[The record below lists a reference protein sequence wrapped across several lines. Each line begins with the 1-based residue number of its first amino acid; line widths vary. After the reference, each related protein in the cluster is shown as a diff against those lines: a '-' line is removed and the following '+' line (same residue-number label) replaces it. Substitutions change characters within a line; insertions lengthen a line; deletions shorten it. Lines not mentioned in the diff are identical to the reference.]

1 MTYELLSRERSTSQL
16 KLRSPTEQAQSTVT
30 EDKAKLF
37 GGLDGVD
44 MEELERA
51 LTIVKKREHM
61 KNPDD
66 FDFLEKIDPEIG
78 NDLRQAD
85 FKKKLEELRER
96 HLQTQYELER
106 AEKMLKVQMSINRDL
121 HLELEDASS
130 KKSAK
135 HAELLQKVEDY
146 EALNVKRLQ
155 RIHTLE
161 AQLKQARYSTGKSS
175 KLRSIDEE
183 PAETTESRTSLAEL
197 QDGIYNQMKTVLWV
211 AIAGRRRRQ
220 PAPDVRR
227 RRLLDQGKPGDA
239 VTRAPSRL
247 ASLQGVCG

>member
-1 MTYELLSRERSTSQL
+1 M
-16 KLRSPTEQAQSTVT
+16 
-30 EDKAKLF
+30 
-37 GGLDGVD
+37 D

-85 FKKKLEELRER
+85 FKQKLEELRER

-130 KKSAK
+130 KKSVK
-135 HAELLQKVEDY
+135 HAELLHISEKDIAMIASAKDIFKEMEVRNCQEEVPQLEKHKMRVGKLVGG
-146 EALNVKRLQ
+146 ALEHRLG
-155 RIHTLE
+155 
-161 AQLKQARYSTGKSS
+161 S
-175 KLRSIDEE
+175 
-183 PAETTESRTSLAEL
+183 
-197 QDGIYNQMKTVLWV
+197 
-211 AIAGRRRRQ
+211 
-220 PAPDVRR
+220 
-227 RRLLDQGKPGDA
+227 
-239 VTRAPSRL
+239 
-247 ASLQGVCG
+247 

>member
-1 MTYELLSRERSTSQL
+1 MELNYDL
-16 KLRSPTEQAQSTVT
+16 
-30 EDKAKLF
+30 
-37 GGLDGVD
+37 G
-44 MEELERA
+44 
-51 LTIVKKREHM
+51 
-61 KNPDD
+61 
-66 FDFLEKIDPEIG
+66 FLEKIDPEIG

-175 KLRSIDEE
+175 KLRSIDEDDRS
-183 PAETTESRTSLAEL
+183 ETTESTNLLLAEL
-197 QDGIYNQMKTVLWV
+197 N
-211 AIAGRRRRQ
+211 
-220 PAPDVRR
+220 
-227 RRLLDQGKPGDA
+227 
-239 VTRAPSRL
+239 
-247 ASLQGVCG
+247 

>member
-1 MTYELLSRERSTSQL
+1 
-16 KLRSPTEQAQSTVT
+16 
-30 EDKAKLF
+30 
-37 GGLDGVD
+37 

-161 AQLKQARYSTGKSS
+161 AQLKQARYSTC
-175 KLRSIDEE
+175 LLY
-183 PAETTESRTSLAEL
+183 TS
-197 QDGIYNQMKTVLWV
+197 
-211 AIAGRRRRQ
+211 
-220 PAPDVRR
+220 
-227 RRLLDQGKPGDA
+227 
-239 VTRAPSRL
+239 PSPRD
-247 ASLQGVCG
+247 S